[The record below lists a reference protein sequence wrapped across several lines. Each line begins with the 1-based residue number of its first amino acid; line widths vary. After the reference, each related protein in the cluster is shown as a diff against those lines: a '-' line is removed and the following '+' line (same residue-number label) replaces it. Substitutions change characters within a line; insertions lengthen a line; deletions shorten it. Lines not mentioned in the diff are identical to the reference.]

1 MEACVSGVLLS
12 IITPSGRVQRALTME
27 YITLVDPN
35 RKDKVLRYLHCLKHV
50 IGRGVPSGPDPTRNA
65 VAAEGLDSGC

>member
-35 RKDKVLRYLHCLKHV
+35 RKDKVLRYLSLSEACDWAWCA
-50 IGRGVPSGPDPTRNA
+50 IGTRPH
-65 VAAEGLDSGC
+65 